1 MADITKF
8 TPPSWL
14 EDQDAETIHARMM
27 ERLPEDI
34 DDTEGGFPWDFTKPS
49 ALEKAELLEFNM
61 METAKVMHYMFAY
74 GIYLDYHAKGY
85 GMERKGASYASGTVT
100 VTGSPNTV
108 IPAGFLFAV
117 PASGDNAAIT
127 FSTLEEATIT
137 TDGTVDIAVQ
147 ATEAGTTGN
156 VAADTIVIMAS
167 PTIIGINH
175 ITNQNAITGGAA
187 EEDDESLR
195 QRIKERLES
204 SDASFVG
211 CDADYKRW
219 AKEVEGVGEVIIIPE
234 WDGAGTVKVVVFD
247 ANGQPA
253 NAKTVGDVLDYIV
266 SPEDRDSRKAPIGAT
281 VTVVAPTE
289 KKIKVACN
297 ITFERGTNHATVIA
311 EIKTR
316 LNEYLD
322 QARENGAIKRNKVG
336 STIIGTDGVSDYD
349 TLLIND
355 SKVNSIAVAQDEYPV
370 LGSLTTEGVTDEY
383 AELFEEGEGNG

>member
-1 MADITKF
+1 MADITQF
-8 TPPSWL
+8 TPPAWL

-27 ERLPEDI
+27 QSLPDDI

-61 METAKVMHYMFAY
+61 METAKLMHYMFSY

-85 GMERKGASYASGTVT
+85 GMERKGASYATGTVT
-100 VTGSPNTV
+100 VEGSPNTV

-127 FSTLEEATIT
+127 FSTLEEVTIS
-137 TDGTVDIAVQ
+137 TDGTAEIPVQ

-167 PTIIGINH
+167 PTIVGINR
-175 ITNQNAITGGAA
+175 ITNEKAITGGAA

-195 QRIKERLES
+195 QRIQETLES

-219 AKEVEGVGEVIIIPE
+219 AKEVEGVGEVIVIPE

-247 ANGQPA
+247 ANGEPA
-253 NAKTVGDVLDYIV
+253 SEKIIEDVLNYIV
-266 SPEDRDSRKAPIGAT
+266 APEDRDQRKSPIGAT
-281 VTVVAPTE
+281 VTIVAPTE
-289 KKIKVACN
+289 IKINVACN
-297 ITFERGTNHATVIA
+297 ITFERGANHATVIQA
-311 EIKTR
+311 IKDN
-316 LNEYLD
+316 LNEYFD
-322 QARENGAIKRNKVG
+322 QAREAGAIKRNKVG

-349 TLLIND
+349 TLLIEGG
-355 SKVNSIAVAQDEYPV
+355 KENSIAVAKDEYPV
-370 LGSLTTEGVTDEY
+370 LGSLQTEDVEDTT
-383 AELFEEGEGNG
+383 AELYEEG